1 MRIEPHNIFE
11 SRFQNRIAE
20 LSRVTQEAVQ
30 FIEARGVG
38 EQASYIANLAI
49 EEMVTNTL
57 KYGYDDTAVHQILL
71 RIEVHHAAVVLVI
84 EDDGH
89 EFDPLKAAE
98 PDLNTPTEQRA
109 PGGLGIH
116 LVRKLA
122 ERLEYQRCDGR
133 NRLTVRIRF

>member
-20 LSRVTQEAVQ
+20 LSRATQEAVQ

-38 EQASYIANLAI
+38 EQAIYIANLAI

-57 KYGYDDTAVHQILL
+57 KYGYDDTAVHEILL
-71 RIEVHHAAVVLVI
+71 RLEVHHAALVLVI

-122 ERLEYQRCDGR
+122 ERMEYQRCDGR